1 MNSKTIGQNL
11 SLAAMLCG
19 MLLWAFNPAFS
30 QTPFYQ
36 GKTITLIIG
45 SGAGG
50 MGDLRARAL
59 ASVLAQHIPGK
70 PSVIFEYMPGGGGRK
85 SANHFYN
92 SVTPDGLTL
101 LRVSSSIVPYAVL
114 GEKGVQYD
122 IDKFNYLGTTEHQ
135 LYYLF
140 FTRKSAG
147 LSDLDKLRAAP
158 GLRIGS
164 APVGHTSYLQS
175 RIIAHLLDLKEPR
188 FIPGYEGQDLDVAI
202 GRGEVDARVTT
213 TGNIIQAG
221 LLKPGA
227 ADFHAA
233 IEIPR
238 GNKDGR
244 FAQLNLPDIGQ
255 FAKTDKEKQILTMMR
270 GFRSVGTILMLPPGT
285 PNEIVTIMKTAVKKT
300 HADPAFHSEYKK
312 LTGGDEPSPLA
323 PDDQAQVVK
332 ELPRDP
338 ELIALFKTF
347 SGTGPLPPR

>member
-1 MNSKTIGQNL
+1 MDATSWRRIFTVAAFCSAAYLLTPSWAL
-11 SLAAMLCG
+11 SQA
-19 MLLWAFNPAFS
+19 
-30 QTPFYQ
+30 PFYQ
-36 GKTITLIIG
+36 GKTITLIVG

-59 ASVLAQHIPGK
+59 ASVLVQHIPGK
-70 PSVIFEYMPGGGGRK
+70 PNIVFEYMPGAGGRK

-92 SVTPDGLTL
+92 SVPADGLTL

-114 GEKGVQYD
+114 GEKGVKYD

-140 FTRKSAG
+140 FTRKEAG
-147 LSDLDKLRAAP
+147 ITDLAKLRAAR

-164 APVGHTSYLQS
+164 NPVGHTSYIQS
-175 RIIAHLLDLKEPR
+175 RMMAHLLGLKEPR

-202 GRGEVDARVTT
+202 SRGEVDGRVTT
-213 TGNIIQAG
+213 TGNVIQMD

-233 IEIPR
+233 IEIPK
-238 GNKDGR
+238 GNKDAR
-244 FAQLNLPDIGQ
+244 FAKMNLPDIGQ
-255 FAKTDKEKQILTMMR
+255 FAKSEKEHKLLAMMR
-270 GFRSVGTILMLPPGT
+270 GFRSVGTILMLPPKT
-285 PNEIVTIMKTAVKKT
+285 PQNIVDIMKAAVEKT

-323 PDDQAQVVK
+323 PEEQANVVK

-338 ELIALFKTF
+338 DLVALFKTF
-347 SGTGPLPPR
+347 SGTAPLPTR

>member
-1 MNSKTIGQNL
+1 MALGAL
-11 SLAAMLCG
+11 LGSLLG
-19 MLLWAFNPAFS
+19 FSFDSGFS

-36 GKTITLIIG
+36 GKTITLIVG

-70 PSVIFEYMPGGGGRK
+70 PTVIFEYMPGGGGRK
-85 SANHFYN
+85 SANHFYE
-92 SVTPDGLTL
+92 SVRADGLTL

-114 GEKGVQYD
+114 GEKGVKYD

-140 FTRKSAG
+140 FTSKAAG
-147 LSDLDKLRAAP
+147 LTNLDKLRGAR
-158 GLRIGS
+158 GVRIGS
-164 APVGHTSYLQS
+164 APVGHTSYIQS
-175 RIIAHLLDLKEPR
+175 RIIAQLLDLKEPR

-202 GRGEVDARVTT
+202 SRGEVDARVTT
-213 TGNIIQAG
+213 TGNIMQMG

-233 IEIPR
+233 IEIPK
-238 GNKDGR
+238 GNKDPR
-244 FAQLNLPDIGQ
+244 FSQLNLPDIGQ
-255 FAKTDKEKQILTMMR
+255 FAKSANEKQLLTMMR

-285 PNEIVTIMKTAVKKT
+285 PKDIVAIMKTAVEKT
-300 HADPAFHSEYKK
+300 HADPAFHQEYKK

-338 ELIALFKTF
+338 ELIALFKQF
-347 SGTGPLPPR
+347 SGTGPLPAR